1 MMKRFN
7 PVYLLV
13 LYVLA
18 GAYAETLE
26 ERIAVHPRRP
36 APMAGQEPG
45 ETITYH
51 SGPYDLQGTVY
62 KPKGPGPFPAVLWN
76 HGSEKN
82 PGPQPE
88 LAAFYN
94 SHGFVLFTPVRHGH
108 GTMPGDYIVDV
119 NNRIAAEHKDNQ
131 MLAWKLMVPLHEVYN
146 ADVAAA
152 LDWLKAQPYVDK
164 NKVIVSGVSYGGI
177 QTLVSA
183 ERIPGVRGFV
193 SFAPAAMSWKMTVL
207 RERLQRA
214 IKNAKAP
221 IFLLQAAN
229 DYNTG
234 PVEVLGKAVEKKG
247 PPNRA
252 KLYPAFGPMDQHQMG
267 HGSFATWNLGTEI
280 WGPDV
285 LAFIDACFKDR

>member
-1 MMKRFN
+1 MKQ
-7 PVYLLV
+7 PSAYLLLV
-13 LYVLA
+13 PVCIAAAY
-18 GAYAETLE
+18 GATME
-26 ERIAVHPRRP
+26 ERIASHPRRP
-36 APMAGQEPG
+36 ALAEGQDPG
-45 ETITYH
+45 EQVTYH
-51 SGPYDLQGTVY
+51 SGPYDLRGTIY
-62 KPKGPGPFPAVLWN
+62 KPKGPGPFPAILWN

-88 LAAFYN
+88 LAAFYT

-108 GTMPGDYIVDV
+108 GGQPGDYIVDL
-119 NNRIAAEHKDNQ
+119 NEKITAQFGDTEA
-131 MLAWKLMVPLHEVYN
+131 AWKKMVPYHEVYN

-152 LDWLKAQPYVDK
+152 CDWLKSRPYVDK
-164 NKVIVSGVSYGGI
+164 NRIIITGVSYGGI

-207 RERLQRA
+207 RERLLQA

-229 DYNTG
+229 DYSTG
-234 PVEVLGKAVEKKG
+234 PVEVLGKAIEKKG

-252 KLYPAFGPMDQHQMG
+252 KLYPAFGPMGNHQMG
-267 HGSFATWNLGTEI
+267 HGSFATWNIGTEI

-285 LAFIDACFKDR
+285 LAFINAVFQGH